1 MPLAEDIMVK
11 KDRVVTF
18 HTHDDISY
26 VAQTFYK
33 KNISGAPVVD
43 LEDRPIGVVSE
54 LDIIES
60 VKKSRIEKL
69 SQAKGLMEK
78 TKVSEIMTKK
88 VVTASPDASLTEL
101 ADLMFKKDV
110 NRIPIVDKNGKLLG
124 LITRGDLLRGVYSQI
139 EQR

>member
-11 KDRVVTF
+11 RDRVVTF
-18 HTHDDISY
+18 HPDDDVSY

-33 KNISGAPVVD
+33 KNISGSPVVD
-43 LEDRPIGVVSE
+43 LEDRLIGVISE
-54 LDIIES
+54 LDIIEL
-60 VKKSRIEKL
+60 VKKSKIERL
-69 SQAKGLMEK
+69 SQAKGFMEK

-88 VVTASPDASLTEL
+88 VFTASPKASLTEL
-101 ADLMFKKDV
+101 AGLMFKKDV

-124 LITRGDLLRGVYSQI
+124 LVTRDDLLRGVYSQI